1 MVEASVNV
9 FCVFSIFLRRKEQ
22 KEKNLY
28 SNQLLEVPIII
39 SIIATCKSTWTV
51 SLKLDH

>member
-1 MVEASVNV
+1 M
-9 FCVFSIFLRRKEQ
+9 FLYFFEKKRTKRK
-22 KEKNLY
+22 KFDTKYTVTNK
-28 SNQLLEVPIII
+28 LLEVPIII

>member
-1 MVEASVNV
+1 MVEGSV
-9 FCVFSIFLRRKEQ
+9 CVFSIFLRRKEQ
-22 KEKNLY
+22 KEKIFDTVTNK
-28 SNQLLEVPIII
+28 LLEVPIII